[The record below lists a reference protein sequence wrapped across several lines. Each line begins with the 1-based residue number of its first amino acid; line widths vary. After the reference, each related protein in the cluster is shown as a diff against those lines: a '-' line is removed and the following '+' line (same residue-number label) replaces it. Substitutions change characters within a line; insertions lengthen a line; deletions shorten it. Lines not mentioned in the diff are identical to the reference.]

1 MFESKTIYMNNAIMI
16 VLLMYIVSLSD
27 YKITHVV
34 DITLASSTMLP
45 CLVLIAL
52 LCTGVHGTS
61 NGAPDSVCQNANMFP
76 SGHNSAAATGPSP
89 YSITVDAEQYAAG
102 ASLTGKTGYGCQ
114 LLKYFSKFA

>member
-1 MFESKTIYMNNAIMI
+1 
-16 VLLMYIVSLSD
+16 
-27 YKITHVV
+27 
-34 DITLASSTMLP
+34 
-45 CLVLIAL
+45 L

-114 LLKYFSKFA
+114 LLKYFSKFAKYMVWLHVCMYVGVFILCWRILSKKSKVMTSYVNTS

>member
-1 MFESKTIYMNNAIMI
+1 
-16 VLLMYIVSLSD
+16 
-27 YKITHVV
+27 
-34 DITLASSTMLP
+34 
-45 CLVLIAL
+45 L

-114 LLKYFSKFA
+114 LLKYFSKFAVCRSFYFMLENFIEKVKSYDIIC